1 MLHHLPNCFR
11 VSDEEMLYLK
21 AYMLQF
27 FFFFKTLDF
36 LHPDYLGDF
45 YQNLWL
51 FQDCQIKHLINPK
64 PKHFI
69 FPLLGEPSKPFSLLS
84 ISNTGSDDLPFRE
97 VSF

>member
-1 MLHHLPNCFR
+1 MLRRLPNLFR

-21 AYMLQF
+21 TYMLQFFF

-51 FQDCQIKHLINPK
+51 FQDCQI
-64 PKHFI
+64 
-69 FPLLGEPSKPFSLLS
+69 
-84 ISNTGSDDLPFRE
+84 
-97 VSF
+97 